1 MGMRETLLL
10 DNITSTAQRNKSLA
24 NPKKLE
30 VVTVKALGNNAK
42 RQTHI
47 NLFPSYLQIAYE
59 PNSRQLF
66 NVFIANWVSEPLL
79 RTTFSRSVL

>member
-10 DNITSTAQRNKSLA
+10 DNITSTARRNKSLA

-30 VVTVKALGNNAK
+30 VVTVEALGNNAK
-42 RQTHI
+42 RQAHI

-66 NVFIANWVSEPLL
+66 IANLVSEPLL
-79 RTTFSRSVL
+79 RTSFSRSVL

>member
-10 DNITSTAQRNKSLA
+10 DNITSTARRNKSLA

-30 VVTVKALGNNAK
+30 VVTVEALGNNAK

-66 NVFIANWVSEPLL
+66 IANLVSEPLL
-79 RTTFSRSVL
+79 RSTFSRSVL

>member
-10 DNITSTAQRNKSLA
+10 DNITSTARRNKSLA

-30 VVTVKALGNNAK
+30 VVTVEALGNNAK

-66 NVFIANWVSEPLL
+66 IANWISEPLL
-79 RTTFSRSVL
+79 QSTFSRSVL

>member
-10 DNITSTAQRNKSLA
+10 DNITSTARRNKSLA

-30 VVTVKALGNNAK
+30 VVTVDALGNNAK

-66 NVFIANWVSEPLL
+66 IANWVSEPLL
-79 RTTFSRSVL
+79 QSTFSRSVL

>member
-10 DNITSTAQRNKSLA
+10 DNITSTARRNKSLA

-30 VVTVKALGNNAK
+30 VVTVDALGNNAK

-66 NVFIANWVSEPLL
+66 IANWVSEPLL
-79 RTTFSRSVL
+79 RSTFSRSVL